1 MNHPKNVNKSGGS
14 KIGLQRAHTHI
25 GGMLLRAGCRTL
37 WFNDYCL
44 DLQML
49 SNAMAPNNSDIQEK
63 DIRKF
68 QETISEYSAYDF
80 SDYSVNS
87 LKRRLFKITEQ
98 YGTDINTLI
107 NIIGSD
113 PSLLEEVVKKLTVST
128 TELFRDP
135 LIWKGIMN
143 ILQSDFSAYPTIR
156 IWHPGCSTGQEVYS
170 MMILLDQLGLLEKSE
185 IYASDINTDVMKTA
199 VKGAYRLRFNREYI
213 DNFNTVFAAS
223 TDHLPSANFNSFE
236 KYLTIDEVGDS
247 IVMKNFLREKPVY
260 KKIDLVKNNN
270 LFNVKF
276 DLVMCRNVI
285 IYFNYE
291 LQNKVLQHFYSNM
304 NDHSLLVLGMHESII
319 GPCSRLFQ
327 KKDIFYFRKNLN
339 NTPAAER

>member
-1 MNHPKNVNKSGGS
+1 
-14 KIGLQRAHTHI
+14 
-25 GGMLLRAGCRTL
+25 
-37 WFNDYCL
+37 
-44 DLQML
+44 
-49 SNAMAPNNSDIQEK
+49 MALNNPDIQEK

-87 LKRRLFKITEQ
+87 LKRRLVKITEK
-98 YGTDINTLI
+98 YNTDVNTLI
-107 NIIGSD
+107 NIIGID
-113 PSLLEEVVKKLTVST
+113 PLIMEEVVKRLTVST

-143 ILQSDFSAYPTIR
+143 VLQSDFSDRASIR

-170 MMILLDQLGLLEKSE
+170 MMIMLDQLGLLEKSK
-185 IYASDINTDVMKTA
+185 IYASDINTDVMETA
-199 VKGAYRLRFNREYI
+199 RKGTYRLRFNREYI
-213 DNFNTVFAAS
+213 ENFNTVFAA
-223 TDHLPSANFNSFE
+223 DPGHAQSAQYNSFE
-236 KYLTIDEVGDS
+236 KYFSIDEIGDS
-247 IVMKNFLREKPVY
+247 ITMKDFLRKKPVY

-291 LQNKVLQHFYSNM
+291 LQNKVLQHFHSTM
-304 NDHSLLVLGMHESII
+304 NDHGLLVLGLHESII
-319 GPCSRLFQ
+319 GPCSNLF
-327 KKDIFYFRKNLN
+327 KKQNIFYFKKTFN
-339 NTPAAER
+339 NIPVAER